1 MQYMKF
7 NSSKILDKYN
17 DDRRREITEEQ
28 ADKGDAQGD
37 SPAPPVSVSIDVLF
51 ESQKRE
57 TQLEE
62 QGLQRTSTAVRR
74 SEVGEELAHLE
85 VEFRKEDI

>member
-1 MQYMKF
+1 MKF
-7 NSSKILDKYN
+7 NSSENPDKYS
-17 DDRRREITEEQ
+17 DDRRREVIEEQ

-57 TQLEE
+57 AQPEE
-62 QGLQRTSTAVRR
+62 QSLQRTATAVRR
-74 SEVGEELAHLE
+74 SKVGEELAYLS
-85 VEFRKEDI
+85 VEFRKEVI